1 MNDEQTEIAITTIR
15 PIIDKWIGDSEN
27 PTKSRKDW
35 SNFKTRIRTDQ
46 LGRTA
51 LRNELLY
58 MLADQCKGGHPVHAA
73 GTAEDKYKQL
83 RIDYKK
89 LKDKLENKN
98 EELRAKEVERKL
110 DMTSVSKTEFENKI
124 LRQKLDNVIKLYKNQ
139 NKEEY
144 IYKVINKN
152 VSVFHQDEVDC
163 SELESDYC
171 PYQDED
177 QDPE

>member
-58 MLADQCKGGHPVHAA
+58 MLADQCKDGHPVHAA
-73 GTAEDKYKQL
+73 GTAEDKYNQL

-89 LKDKLENKN
+89 LKDKLEN
-98 EELRAKEVERKL
+98 
-110 DMTSVSKTEFENKI
+110 I
-124 LRQKLDNVIKLYKNQ
+124 IKLYKNQ